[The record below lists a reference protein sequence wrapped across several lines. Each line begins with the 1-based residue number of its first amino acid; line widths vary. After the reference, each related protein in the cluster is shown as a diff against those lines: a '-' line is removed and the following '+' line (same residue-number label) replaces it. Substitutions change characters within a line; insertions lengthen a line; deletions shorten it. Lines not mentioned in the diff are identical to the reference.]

1 MVLRLD
7 APPKNVAQSSPPPW
21 TLKTKNRLEMQL
33 FCDYGLSRVPLI
45 AD

>member
-7 APPKNVAQSSPPPW
+7 APPKNVAQSSPLW